1 MLRRVG
7 VAALGVFI
15 VFVTALAQGQPI
27 ELIAPP
33 PRSAAP
39 GEIITLTFLAINRG
53 TAPDTYLFSVSAP
66 AGFQTLG
73 ALPPLTLAA
82 GAQEPVF
89 VTLIISQETPAG
101 TYSVTLEAT
110 SQSDPS
116 VRATAQATVT
126 VERVAGVVVR
136 APDAQEVDPGSEVVL
151 SFSVTNRGNVIDA
164 FRLEAFTPRGF
175 PTKVEPG
182 IVELLPGETRSA
194 LVTVR
199 VPPDVSAGFEAVTL
213 TAVSLRSEGVQGS
226 GATTLIILPPEAS
239 KVPTA
244 LYLQA
249 PAELSLG
256 ANIDFAS
263 SSLTPLISF
272 LTYATLPEE
281 QRFSI
286 SLKISDQI
294 SSQILPI
301 LPVNVSEFLFTSQ
314 RGTFF
319 VHLGDLPT
327 LPLRYIAM
335 PRRGIELGFTN
346 FFSVLAM
353 RDVQTIDIPGKGTL
367 TFINQV
373 MGLKLLWPTWRFS
386 LVKLDKELIPP
397 PRFACPG
404 DDIKAA
410 GFYSSPITAEAAF
423 AIVPDFLRKAGAC
436 DERRM
441 FYLRVAPNFF
451 GITVGGD
458 FLRVEPDFPSLTG
471 IPAVTDNTQI
481 WSLFGSG
488 GVGAL
493 AFSALLSG
501 KRTDLFSDSFVQEIT
516 SITSQGRLI
525 IRSLLPGWPSFFFD
539 VKFISRRSNDPFF
552 PPLSTDEDIKSLTI
566 ADISSPIS
574 YVLTFQSNLFRD
586 NLNPANDLDTF
597 EFTSS
602 LITRPLLG
610 IEGLSLN
617 ISGKGTFQVDP
628 NTSTPIDH
636 QVTFIGRLAFT
647 TPRVSAFLLLGLN
660 SNLLYPFFSSYFGSF
675 SVALLGGPIG
685 ASFSFSFTEPTSLSF
700 TIEVSTKFAMPFE
713 SVIIKGRVEGTLFID
728 LNNNG
733 ARDPG
738 EPGVADAL
746 LRLDNQ
752 LARTD
757 AQGYFRFPPVDPGSY
772 RVEIARAPLGLVPTV
787 AIPINVTVAVGQVV
801 TLEIPM
807 RSVAIIRGRVFDD
820 KNRNG
825 QLDPNEPGLPNVR
838 VFAVGAQTF
847 EARSGSD
854 GQYVLQVPPGSYTV
868 TLDRTTLPKRYEP
881 TTPLTQTVTV
891 QTGQT
896 VTVDF
901 GAYEVPRPV
910 LFAPIADFTFTP
922 AQPKVGERVTFDASA
937 STDSDGQI
945 VKYEWDFDGD
955 GTVDATGKIVEHI
968 FTRAGDFPVRLTVT
982 DNDNLQNSV
991 TKVVPVRP

>member
-1 MLRRVG
+1 L
-7 VAALGVFI
+7 
-15 VFVTALAQGQPI
+15 
-27 ELIAPP
+27 E
-33 PRSAAP
+33 
-39 GEIITLTFLAINRG
+39 EIS
-53 TAPDTYLFSVSAP
+53 Y
-66 AGFQTLG
+66 
-73 ALPPLTLAA
+73 
-82 GAQEPVF
+82 E
-89 VTLIISQETPAG
+89 
-101 TYSVTLEAT
+101 
-110 SQSDPS
+110 
-116 VRATAQATVT
+116 
-126 VERVAGVVVR
+126 
-136 APDAQEVDPGSEVVL
+136 
-151 SFSVTNRGNVIDA
+151 
-164 FRLEAFTPRGF
+164 
-175 PTKVEPG
+175 
-182 IVELLPGETRSA
+182 
-194 LVTVR
+194 
-199 VPPDVSAGFEAVTL
+199 
-213 TAVSLRSEGVQGS
+213 
-226 GATTLIILPPEAS
+226 
-239 KVPTA
+239 
-244 LYLQA
+244 
-249 PAELSLG
+249 
-256 ANIDFAS
+256 S
-263 SSLTPLISF
+263 S
-272 LTYATLPEE
+272 
-281 QRFSI
+281 
-286 SLKISDQI
+286 
-294 SSQILPI
+294 
-301 LPVNVSEFLFTSQ
+301 
-314 RGTFF
+314 
-319 VHLGDLPT
+319 
-327 LPLRYIAM
+327 
-335 PRRGIELGFTN
+335 
-346 FFSVLAM
+346 
-353 RDVQTIDIPGKGTL
+353 RD
-367 TFINQV
+367 
-373 MGLKLLWPTWRFS
+373 S
-386 LVKLDKELIPP
+386 
-397 PRFACPG
+397 
-404 DDIKAA
+404 
-410 GFYSSPITAEAAF
+410 
-423 AIVPDFLRKAGAC
+423 
-436 DERRM
+436 
-441 FYLRVAPNFF
+441 
-451 GITVGGD
+451 
-458 FLRVEPDFPSLTG
+458 PSLTG
-471 IPAVTDNTQI
+471 FPAVNDDTQI

-501 KRTDLFSDSFVQEIT
+501 KRTDLFGQLIVQEIT

-566 ADISSPIS
+566 ADISSHIS

-675 SVALLGGPIG
+675 SVALLGGPVG

-772 RVEIARAPLGLVPTV
+772 KVEIARAPLGLVPTV

-922 AQPKVGERVTFDASA
+922 AQPKVGERVIFDASA

>member
-15 VFVTALAQGQPI
+15 GFWTAFAQGQPI
-27 ELIAPP
+27 ELVAPP

-39 GEIITLTFLAINRG
+39 GEIVTLTFLAINRG

-66 AGFQTLG
+66 AGFQILG
-73 ALPPLTLAA
+73 ALPPLTLAP

-89 VTLIISQETPAG
+89 VTLIVSQEMPAG

-110 SQSDPS
+110 SQSDPA

-136 APDAQEVDPGSEVVL
+136 APDAKEVDPGTEVIL
-151 SFSVTNRGNVIDA
+151 SFGVTNRGNVIDA

-175 PTKVEPG
+175 FTKVEPG
-182 IVELLPGETRSA
+182 IVELLPGETRSV

-199 VPPDVSAGFEAVTL
+199 VPPDVPAGFESVTL

-226 GATTLIILPPEAS
+226 GATTLIILPPEAA

-256 ANIDFAS
+256 ANIDLAS
-263 SSLTPLISF
+263 SNLTPRISF

-281 QRFSI
+281 QRFRI

-294 SSQILPI
+294 RSQILPI
-301 LPVNVSEFLFTSQ
+301 LPVSVSEFLFTSQ

-319 VHLGDLPT
+319 VHLGDLPRT
-327 LPLRYIAM
+327 PLIYNALPRL
-335 PRRGIELGFTN
+335 GVELGFTN
-346 FFSVLAM
+346 FFSLLAAFG
-353 RDVQTIDIPGKGTL
+353 DQDGD
-367 TFINQV
+367 FIQEQRAV
-373 MGLKLLWPTWRFS
+373 GLNFFGSGITAS
-386 LVKLDKELIPP
+386 LVRLSVFGASPFVLT
-397 PRFACPG
+397 
-404 DDIKAA
+404 AA
-410 GFYSSPITAEAAF
+410 NFRSAPLTAEGAVAE
-423 AIVPDFLRKAGAC
+423 ISAGL
-436 DERRM
+436 RRM
-441 FYLRVAPNFF
+441 FFLRAAPNFF
-451 GITVGGD
+451 GITLGGD
-458 FLRVEPDFPSLTG
+458 FLRVEPGFPSLTG
-471 IPAVTDNTQI
+471 FPAVTSDTQI
-481 WSLFGSG
+481 WSLFGNGS
-488 GVGAL
+488 VGAL

-501 KRTDLFSDSFVQEIT
+501 KRTDLFSQLTVQEIT

-525 IRSLLPGWPSFFFD
+525 IRSPLPGWPSIFFD
-539 VKFISRRSNDPFF
+539 VKFISRRSNDPPF
-552 PPLSTDEDIKSLTI
+552 PLLSTDEDIKSLTI

-574 YVLTFQSNLFRD
+574 YVLTFASNLFRD

-628 NTSTPIDH
+628 NTNTPIDH

-647 TPRVSAFLLLGLN
+647 TPRVSAFLLVGLN

-675 SVALLGGPIG
+675 SVALLGGPVG

-713 SVIIKGRVEGTLFID
+713 SVIIKGRVEGTLFVD

-733 ARDPG
+733 VRDPG

-807 RSVAIIRGRVFDD
+807 RSVAIIRGRIFDD

-825 QLDPNEPGLPNVR
+825 QPDPDEPGLANVR

-868 TLDRTTLPKRYEP
+868 TLDRTTLPRRYEP

-922 AQPKVGERVTFDASA
+922 AQPKVGEKVTFDASA

-945 VKYEWDFDGD
+945 VRYEWDFDGD
-955 GTVDATGKIVEHI
+955 GTVDATGKIVEYI
-968 FTRAGDFPVRLTVT
+968 FTRAGDFPVKLTVT

>member
-27 ELIAPP
+27 ELTAPP

-116 VRATAQATVT
+116 VRATAQATVI

-136 APDAQEVDPGSEVVL
+136 APDAKEVDPGSEVVL

-175 PTKVEPG
+175 STKVEPG
-182 IVELLPGETRSA
+182 IVELLPGETRSV

-199 VPPDVSAGFEAVTL
+199 VPPDVPAGFEAVTL

-256 ANIDFAS
+256 ANVDFAS

-319 VHLGDLPT
+319 VHLGDLPRT
-327 LPLRYIAM
+327 PLLYNAL
-335 PRRGIELGFTN
+335 PRRGVELGFTN
-346 FFSVLAM
+346 FFSVLTAFG
-353 RDVQTIDIPGKGTL
+353 DQDGD
-367 TFINQV
+367 FIHEQRA
-373 MGLKLLWPTWRFS
+373 MGLNFFGS
-386 LVKLDKELIPP
+386 GI
-397 PRFACPG
+397 
-404 DDIKAA
+404 AA
-410 GFYSSPITAEAAF
+410 ALARLSVSGASPFVLTAANFRSAPLTVEGAVAE
-423 AIVPDFLRKAGAC
+423 ISAGL
-436 DERRM
+436 RRM
-441 FYLRVAPNFF
+441 FFLRAAPHFF
-451 GITVGGD
+451 GVTLGGD
-458 FLRVEPDFPSLTG
+458 FLRVEPGFPSLTG
-471 IPAVTDNTQI
+471 FPAVTNDTQI

-539 VKFISRRSNDPFF
+539 VKFISRRSNDPPFS
-552 PPLSTDEDIKSLTI
+552 PLSTDEDIKSLTI

-675 SVALLGGPIG
+675 SVALLGGPVG

-922 AQPKVGERVTFDASA
+922 AQPKVGERVIFDASA

-968 FTRAGDFPVRLTVT
+968 FTRAGDFPVKLTVT

-991 TKVVPVRP
+991 TKVVSVRP

>member
-27 ELIAPP
+27 EITAPP

-53 TAPDTYLFSVSAP
+53 TAPDTYLLSVSAP

-116 VRATAQATVT
+116 VRATAQATVI

-136 APDAQEVDPGSEVVL
+136 APDAKEVDPGSEVVL

-182 IVELLPGETRSA
+182 IVELLPGETRSV

-199 VPPDVSAGFEAVTL
+199 VPPDIPAGFEAVTL

-256 ANIDFAS
+256 ANIDLAS
-263 SSLTPLISF
+263 STLTPRISF

-319 VHLGDLPT
+319 VHLGDLPRT
-327 LPLRYIAM
+327 PLLYNAL
-335 PRRGIELGFTN
+335 PRRGVELGFTN
-346 FFSVLAM
+346 FFSVLTAFG
-353 RDVQTIDIPGKGTL
+353 DQDGD
-367 TFINQV
+367 FIHEQRA
-373 MGLKLLWPTWRFS
+373 MGLNFFGS
-386 LVKLDKELIPP
+386 GI
-397 PRFACPG
+397 
-404 DDIKAA
+404 AA
-410 GFYSSPITAEAAF
+410 ALARLSVSGASPFVLTAANFRSAPLTVEGAVAE
-423 AIVPDFLRKAGAC
+423 ISAGL
-436 DERRM
+436 RRM
-441 FYLRVAPNFF
+441 FFLRAAPNFW
-451 GITVGGD
+451 GITLGGD
-458 FLRVEPDFPSLTG
+458 FLRVEPGFPSLTG
-471 IPAVTDNTQI
+471 FPAVTNDTQI

-525 IRSLLPGWPSFFFD
+525 IRSLLPGWPSLFFD
-539 VKFISRRSNDPFF
+539 VKFISRRSNDPPFS
-552 PPLSTDEDIKSLTI
+552 PLSTDEDIKSLTI

-675 SVALLGGPIG
+675 SVALLGGPVG

-807 RSVAIIRGRVFDD
+807 RSVAIIRGRVFED

-922 AQPKVGERVTFDASA
+922 AQPKVGERVIFDASA

>member
-27 ELIAPP
+27 ELTAPP

-136 APDAQEVDPGSEVVL
+136 APDAKEVDPGSEVVL

-175 PTKVEPG
+175 FTKVEPG

-199 VPPDVSAGFEAVTL
+199 VPPDIPAGFEAVTL

-244 LYLQA
+244 LHLQA

-319 VHLGDLPT
+319 VHVGDLPRT
-327 LPLRYIAM
+327 PLLYNAL
-335 PRRGIELGFTN
+335 PRRGVELGFTN
-346 FFSVLAM
+346 FFSVLTAFG
-353 RDVQTIDIPGKGTL
+353 DQDGD
-367 TFINQV
+367 FIHEQRA
-373 MGLKLLWPTWRFS
+373 MGLNFFGS
-386 LVKLDKELIPP
+386 GI
-397 PRFACPG
+397 
-404 DDIKAA
+404 AA
-410 GFYSSPITAEAAF
+410 ALARLSVSGASPFVLTAAN
-423 AIVPDFLRKAGAC
+423 LRSAPLTVEGAVAEISAGL
-436 DERRM
+436 RRM
-441 FYLRVAPNFF
+441 FFLRAAPHFF
-451 GITVGGD
+451 GVTLGGD
-458 FLRVEPDFPSLTG
+458 FLRVEPGFPSLTG
-471 IPAVTDNTQI
+471 FPAVNDDTQI

-675 SVALLGGPIG
+675 SVALLGGPVG

-922 AQPKVGERVTFDASA
+922 AQPKVGERVIFDASA

>member
-27 ELIAPP
+27 ELTAPP

-136 APDAQEVDPGSEVVL
+136 APDAKEVDPDSEVVL

-175 PTKVEPG
+175 FTKVEPG

-199 VPPDVSAGFEAVTL
+199 VPPDIPAGFEAVTL

-319 VHLGDLPT
+319 VHLGDLPRT
-327 LPLRYIAM
+327 PLLYNAL
-335 PRRGIELGFTN
+335 PRRGVELGFTN
-346 FFSVLAM
+346 FFSVLTAFG
-353 RDVQTIDIPGKGTL
+353 DQDGD
-367 TFINQV
+367 FIHEQRA
-373 MGLKLLWPTWRFS
+373 MGLNFFGS
-386 LVKLDKELIPP
+386 GI
-397 PRFACPG
+397 
-404 DDIKAA
+404 AA
-410 GFYSSPITAEAAF
+410 ALARLSVSGASPFVLTAANFRSAPLTVEGAVAE
-423 AIVPDFLRKAGAC
+423 ISAGL
-436 DERRM
+436 RRM
-441 FYLRVAPNFF
+441 FFLRAAPHFF
-451 GITVGGD
+451 GVTLGGD
-458 FLRVEPDFPSLTG
+458 FLRVEPGFPSLTG
-471 IPAVTDNTQI
+471 FPAVTNDTQI

-501 KRTDLFSDSFVQEIT
+501 KRTDLFSNSFVQEIT

-539 VKFISRRSNDPFF
+539 VKFISRRSNDPPFS
-552 PPLSTDEDIKSLTI
+552 PLSTDEDIKSLTI

-675 SVALLGGPIG
+675 SVALLGGPVG

-968 FTRAGDFPVRLTVT
+968 FTRAGDFPVKLTVT

>member
-1 MLRRVG
+1 MLQRVSG
-7 VAALGVFI
+7 VLFVAFL

-27 ELIAPP
+27 ELTAPP

-116 VRATAQATVT
+116 VRATVQATVT

-136 APDAQEVDPGSEVVL
+136 APDAKEVDPDSEVVL

-175 PTKVEPG
+175 FTKVEPG
-182 IVELLPGETRSA
+182 IMELLPGETRSV

-244 LYLQA
+244 LHLQA

-256 ANIDFAS
+256 ANVDFAS

-319 VHLGDLPT
+319 VHVGDLPHT
-327 LPLRYIAM
+327 PLLYNAL
-335 PRRGIELGFTN
+335 PRRGVELGFTN
-346 FFSVLAM
+346 LFSVLTAFG
-353 RDVQTIDIPGKGTL
+353 DQDGD
-367 TFINQV
+367 FIHEQRA
-373 MGLKLLWPTWRFS
+373 MGLNFFGS
-386 LVKLDKELIPP
+386 GI
-397 PRFACPG
+397 
-404 DDIKAA
+404 AA
-410 GFYSSPITAEAAF
+410 ALARLSVSGASPFVLTAANFRSAPLTVEGAVAE
-423 AIVPDFLRKAGAC
+423 ISAGL
-436 DERRM
+436 RRM
-441 FYLRVAPNFF
+441 FFLRAAPHFF
-451 GITVGGD
+451 GVTLGGD
-458 FLRVEPDFPSLTG
+458 FLRVEPGFPSLTG
-471 IPAVTDNTQI
+471 FPAVTNDTQI

-539 VKFISRRSNDPFF
+539 VKFISRRSNDPPFS
-552 PPLSTDEDIKSLTI
+552 PLNTDEDIKSLTI

-675 SVALLGGPIG
+675 SVALLGGPVG

-896 VTVDF
+896 VTIDF

-922 AQPKVGERVTFDASA
+922 AQPKVGERVIFDASA

-968 FTRAGDFPVRLTVT
+968 FARAGDFPVKLTVT

>member
-1 MLRRVG
+1 VDRKNEFRRLVN
-7 VAALGVFI
+7 AAREWAGQRFGAFL

-27 ELIAPP
+27 ELTAPP

-136 APDAQEVDPGSEVVL
+136 APDAKEVDPGSEVVL

-175 PTKVEPG
+175 FTKVEPG
-182 IVELLPGETRSA
+182 IVELLPGETRSV

-327 LPLRYIAM
+327 LPLQYIAM

-346 FFSVLAM
+346 FFSVLAI

-423 AIVPDFLRKAGAC
+423 AIVPDFLRRAGAC
-436 DERRM
+436 DGRRM

-458 FLRVEPDFPSLTG
+458 FLRVEPGFPSLTG
-471 IPAVTDNTQI
+471 YPRSDRRYPNLVAL
-481 WSLFGSG
+481 WKRRRR
-488 GVGAL
+488 GA
-493 AFSALLSG
+493 
-501 KRTDLFSDSFVQEIT
+501 RVQ
-516 SITSQGRLI
+516 R
-525 IRSLLPGWPSFFFD
+525 
-539 VKFISRRSNDPFF
+539 
-552 PPLSTDEDIKSLTI
+552 PPLRQ
-566 ADISSPIS
+566 A
-574 YVLTFQSNLFRD
+574 
-586 NLNPANDLDTF
+586 
-597 EFTSS
+597 
-602 LITRPLLG
+602 
-610 IEGLSLN
+610 
-617 ISGKGTFQVDP
+617 
-628 NTSTPIDH
+628 H
-636 QVTFIGRLAFT
+636 
-647 TPRVSAFLLLGLN
+647 
-660 SNLLYPFFSSYFGSF
+660 
-675 SVALLGGPIG
+675 
-685 ASFSFSFTEPTSLSF
+685 
-700 TIEVSTKFAMPFE
+700 
-713 SVIIKGRVEGTLFID
+713 
-728 LNNNG
+728 
-733 ARDPG
+733 
-738 EPGVADAL
+738 
-746 LRLDNQ
+746 
-752 LARTD
+752 
-757 AQGYFRFPPVDPGSY
+757 
-772 RVEIARAPLGLVPTV
+772 
-787 AIPINVTVAVGQVV
+787 
-801 TLEIPM
+801 
-807 RSVAIIRGRVFDD
+807 RSV
-820 KNRNG
+820 
-825 QLDPNEPGLPNVR
+825 
-838 VFAVGAQTF
+838 
-847 EARSGSD
+847 
-854 GQYVLQVPPGSYTV
+854 
-868 TLDRTTLPKRYEP
+868 
-881 TTPLTQTVTV
+881 
-891 QTGQT
+891 
-896 VTVDF
+896 
-901 GAYEVPRPV
+901 
-910 LFAPIADFTFTP
+910 
-922 AQPKVGERVTFDASA
+922 
-937 STDSDGQI
+937 
-945 VKYEWDFDGD
+945 
-955 GTVDATGKIVEHI
+955 
-968 FTRAGDFPVRLTVT
+968 
-982 DNDNLQNSV
+982 
-991 TKVVPVRP
+991 

>member
-27 ELIAPP
+27 ELTAPP

-136 APDAQEVDPGSEVVL
+136 APDAKEVDPDSEVVL

-175 PTKVEPG
+175 FTKVEPG

-199 VPPDVSAGFEAVTL
+199 VPPDIPAGFEAVTL

-319 VHLGDLPT
+319 VHLGDLPRT
-327 LPLRYIAM
+327 PLLYNAL
-335 PRRGIELGFTN
+335 PRRGVELGFTN
-346 FFSVLAM
+346 FFSVLTAFG
-353 RDVQTIDIPGKGTL
+353 DQDGD
-367 TFINQV
+367 FIHEQRA
-373 MGLKLLWPTWRFS
+373 MGLNFFGS
-386 LVKLDKELIPP
+386 GI
-397 PRFACPG
+397 
-404 DDIKAA
+404 AA
-410 GFYSSPITAEAAF
+410 ALARLSVSGASPFVLTAANFRSAPLTVEGAVAE
-423 AIVPDFLRKAGAC
+423 ISAGL
-436 DERRM
+436 RRM
-441 FYLRVAPNFF
+441 FFLRAAPHFF
-451 GITVGGD
+451 GVTLGGD
-458 FLRVEPDFPSLTG
+458 FLRVEPGFPSLTG
-471 IPAVTDNTQI
+471 FPAVTNDTQI

-501 KRTDLFSDSFVQEIT
+501 KRTDLFSNSFVQEIT

-539 VKFISRRSNDPFF
+539 VKFISRRSNDPPFS
-552 PPLSTDEDIKSLTI
+552 PLSTDEDIKSLTI

-636 QVTFIGRLAFT
+636 QVTFIGCLAFT

-675 SVALLGGPIG
+675 SVALLGGPVG

-825 QLDPNEPGLPNVR
+825 QPDPNEPGLPNVR

-922 AQPKVGERVTFDASA
+922 AQPKVGERVIFDASA

-968 FTRAGDFPVRLTVT
+968 FTRAGDFPVKLTVT

>member
-1 MLRRVG
+1 MLQRVSG
-7 VAALGVFI
+7 ALFVAFL

-27 ELIAPP
+27 ELTAPP

-116 VRATAQATVT
+116 VRATAQATVI

-136 APDAQEVDPGSEVVL
+136 APDAKEVDPGSEVVL
-151 SFSVTNRGNVIDA
+151 SFSVTNRGNVIDV

-199 VPPDVSAGFEAVTL
+199 VPPDIPAGFEAVTL

-319 VHLGDLPT
+319 VHLGDLPHT
-327 LPLRYIAM
+327 PLLYNAL
-335 PRRGIELGFTN
+335 PRRGVELGFTN
-346 FFSVLAM
+346 FFSVLTAFG
-353 RDVQTIDIPGKGTL
+353 DQDGD
-367 TFINQV
+367 FIHEQRA
-373 MGLKLLWPTWRFS
+373 MGLNFFGS
-386 LVKLDKELIPP
+386 GI
-397 PRFACPG
+397 
-404 DDIKAA
+404 AA
-410 GFYSSPITAEAAF
+410 ALARLSVSGASPFVLTAANFRSAPLTVEGAVAE
-423 AIVPDFLRKAGAC
+423 ISAGL
-436 DERRM
+436 RRM
-441 FYLRVAPNFF
+441 FFLRAAPHFF
-451 GITVGGD
+451 GVTLGGD
-458 FLRVEPDFPSLTG
+458 FLRVEPGFPSLTG
-471 IPAVTDNTQI
+471 FPAVTNDTQI

-501 KRTDLFSDSFVQEIT
+501 KRTDLFSESFVQEIT

-539 VKFISRRSNDPFF
+539 VKFISRRSNDPPFS
-552 PPLSTDEDIKSLTI
+552 PLSTDEDIKSLTI
-566 ADISSPIS
+566 ADISSSIS

-675 SVALLGGPIG
+675 SVALLGGPVG

-787 AIPINVTVAVGQVV
+787 AIPINVTVAVGQFV

-922 AQPKVGERVTFDASA
+922 AQPKVGERVIFDASA

-968 FTRAGDFPVRLTVT
+968 FTRAGDFPVKLTVT

>member
-1 MLRRVG
+1 MLQRVSG
-7 VAALGVFI
+7 ALFVAFL

-27 ELIAPP
+27 ELTAPP

-136 APDAQEVDPGSEVVL
+136 APDAKEVDPGSEVVL

-175 PTKVEPG
+175 FTKVEPG
-182 IVELLPGETRSA
+182 IVELLPGETRSV

-199 VPPDVSAGFEAVTL
+199 VPPDVPAGFEAVTL

-244 LYLQA
+244 LHLQA
-249 PAELSLG
+249 PAELS
-256 ANIDFAS
+256 
-263 SSLTPLISF
+263 ISTNSALNSKTF
-272 LTYATLPEE
+272 TQLSFFTLATMPEE
-281 QRFSI
+281 QRLRLR
-286 SLKISDQI
+286 LKISEQDAQYFLTN
-294 SSQILPI
+294 S
-301 LPVNVSEFLFTSQ
+301 NEFLFTFQ
-314 RGTFF
+314 ERAFYF
-319 VHLGDLPT
+319 YLGDLPR
-327 LPLRYIAM
+327 LPLFYNAL
-335 PRRGIELGFTN
+335 PRRGVELGFN
-346 FFSVLAM
+346 NV
-353 RDVQTIDIPGKGTL
+353 
-367 TFINQV
+367 
-373 MGLKLLWPTWRFS
+373 FS
-386 LVKLDKELIPP
+386 LSATFE
-397 PRFACPG
+397 R
-404 DDIKAA
+404 
-410 GFYSSPITAEAAF
+410 EQQAF
-423 AIVPDFLRKAGAC
+423 AL
-436 DERRM
+436 
-441 FYLRVAPNFF
+441 NFF
-451 GITVGGD
+451 GPSLNGSIARLIDVNLANPYVLTAIGFRNPVVTIEGAVAETGNSPQYMMYIRTAPNWGSLVIGFE
-458 FLRVEPDFPSLTG
+458 FLRVEPLFPTLIG
-471 IPAVTDNTQI
+471 IPAVLRDTILWTIFSNI
-481 WSLFGSG
+481 
-488 GVGAL
+488 GVGPI
-493 AFSALLSG
+493 AFSSLLSL
-501 KRTDLFSDSFVQEIT
+501 KHTDIANDFYFQSRAVSSRSVQ
-516 SITSQGRLI
+516 SRLI
-525 IRSLLPGWPSFFFD
+525 MRLPGLPSLSFEINQ
-539 VKFISRRSNDPFF
+539 VLKRSDDPDF
-552 PPLSTDEDIKSLTI
+552 PPLSTDEETKMVTTADLSGPVGYIVTFRHYLLIDNINDAPGSDTSTIELNSFLIAHRLLGTEGFSLTMGLKRLLQT
-566 ADISSPIS
+566 DINTGVVEHTL
-574 YVLTFQSNLFRD
+574 VLTARVAFITSRASASLWLGF
-586 NLNPANDLDTF
+586 ND
-597 EFTSS
+597 
-602 LITRPLLG
+602 
-610 IEGLSLN
+610 
-617 ISGKGTFQVDP
+617 GTLVGVGSQGF
-628 NTSTPIDH
+628 
-636 QVTFIGRLAFT
+636 
-647 TPRVSAFLLLGLN
+647 
-660 SNLLYPFFSSYFGSF
+660 FGS
-675 SVALLGGPIG
+675 L
-685 ASFSFSFTEPTSLSF
+685 SFSFVGPPDILLSLTFTEPASLSVNA
-700 TIEVSTKFAMPFE
+700 EVRVRFAMPFE

-728 LNNNG
+728 LNSNG

-772 RVEIARAPLGLVPTV
+772 KVEIARAPLGLVPTV

-922 AQPKVGERVTFDASA
+922 AQPKVGERVIFDASA

>member
-1 MLRRVG
+1 MLQRVSG
-7 VAALGVFI
+7 VLFVAFL

-27 ELIAPP
+27 ELTAPP

-136 APDAQEVDPGSEVVL
+136 APDAKEVDPGSEVVL

-175 PTKVEPG
+175 FTKVEPG

-199 VPPDVSAGFEAVTL
+199 VPPDIPAGFEAVTL

-244 LYLQA
+244 LHLQA

-256 ANIDFAS
+256 ANVDFAS

-319 VHLGDLPT
+319 VHVGDLPHT
-327 LPLRYIAM
+327 PLLYNAL
-335 PRRGIELGFTN
+335 PRRGVELGFTN
-346 FFSVLAM
+346 LFSVLTAFG
-353 RDVQTIDIPGKGTL
+353 DQDGD
-367 TFINQV
+367 FIHEQRA
-373 MGLKLLWPTWRFS
+373 MGLNFFGS
-386 LVKLDKELIPP
+386 GI
-397 PRFACPG
+397 
-404 DDIKAA
+404 AA
-410 GFYSSPITAEAAF
+410 ALARLSVSGASPFVLTAANFRSAPLTVEGAVAE
-423 AIVPDFLRKAGAC
+423 ISAGL
-436 DERRM
+436 RRM
-441 FYLRVAPNFF
+441 FFLRAAPHFF
-451 GITVGGD
+451 GVTLGGD
-458 FLRVEPDFPSLTG
+458 FLRVEPGFPSLTG
-471 IPAVTDNTQI
+471 FPAVTNDTQI

-539 VKFISRRSNDPFF
+539 VKFISRRSNDPPFS
-552 PPLSTDEDIKSLTI
+552 PLNTDEDIKSLTI

-675 SVALLGGPIG
+675 SVALLGGPVG

-922 AQPKVGERVTFDASA
+922 AQPKVGERVIFDASA

-968 FTRAGDFPVRLTVT
+968 FARAGDFPVKLTVT